1 MELGFLF
8 RVVSFLE
15 LCSITIGNTNY
26 LIAVERGTQTRNTP
40 GGLLLVET
48 RWYVWSLHSASE
60 SFKEHSQ
67 HIIYLPVTQALDLT
81 FHYGD
86 LYGLVESNHMQS
98 AYSLRWDG
106 VDDEELRIAQEA
118 DVIRP
123 FRLSLEQ
130 IQRVEISPR
139 DDWSSPSL
147 DTREWLFNPSISVY
161 PDGEL
166 VTAAF
171 NLANAGV
178 IVMQSSTEDTVWE
191 ERLYRENALEPVY
204 QKLPG
209 HSFLAF
215 RQAEE
220 PWSVFYHT
228 PRYSGAYGPTSLP
241 LFLLLLDQGSQ
252 VRKEQEL
259 SKSEE
264 IGNAFLFDLASDREK
279 RLGLAVIGG
288 IKGQPVLGIYLS
300 EDLGTTWRQKEKLIL
315 PKIPVRITMTFGAQE
330 IVIGLVFREE
340 AYYEIAAVY
349 CKL

>member
-1 MELGFLF
+1 
-8 RVVSFLE
+8 
-15 LCSITIGNTNY
+15 
-26 LIAVERGTQTRNTP
+26 
-40 GGLLLVET
+40 
-48 RWYVWSLHSASE
+48 
-60 SFKEHSQ
+60 
-67 HIIYLPVTQALDLT
+67 
-81 FHYGD
+81 
-86 LYGLVESNHMQS
+86 MQS

-106 VDDEELRIAQEA
+106 VNDEELRIAQEA

-147 DTREWLFNPSISVY
+147 DTREWLFNPSISIY

-171 NLANAGV
+171 NLANAGG

-220 PWSVFYHT
+220 AWSVFYHT
-228 PRYSGAYGPTSLP
+228 PRYSGAYGSISLP
-241 LFLLLLDQGSQ
+241 LFLLLLDQESQ

-264 IGNAFLFDLASDREK
+264 IGNAFLFDLASDGEK

-300 EDLGTTWRQKEKLIL
+300 EDLGTTWRQKGNLIL
-315 PKIPVRITMTFGAQE
+315 PKIPVRITMTFSARE
-330 IVIGLVFREE
+330 IVIGLAFREE
-340 AYYEIAAVY
+340 AYYEVAAVH